1 MGLYIYILT
10 RGTDK
15 VIIASRLHSV
25 KNFLNNLTNPISIT
39 ILLTMAIL
47 PTVVND
53 SKRELTEKQQ
63 SFLEYL
69 VETQGDAKKAAEL
82 AGYKSHYHHVVKTL
96 KNEILELTQEVLA
109 NSAPRAA
116 FKLVE
121 IMDSTKPVIQAN
133 NKLAAAQTLLDR
145 VGVTKVDKVDV
156 NHTVN
161 SGIFLMPDKA
171 PLDLPEDQ
179 YEDISN

>member
-1 MGLYIYILT
+1 
-10 RGTDK
+10 
-15 VIIASRLHSV
+15 
-25 KNFLNNLTNPISIT
+25 
-39 ILLTMAIL
+39 MAIL

-96 KNEILELTQEVLA
+96 KTEILELTQEVLA

-121 IMDSTKPVIQAN
+121 IMDSSKPVIQAN

-145 VGVTKVDKVDV
+145 LELLKL
-156 NHTVN
+156 
-161 SGIFLMPDKA
+161 IR
-171 PLDLPEDQ
+171 
-179 YEDISN
+179 